1 VEKRRKRKRRESQ
14 DGAEAES
21 CATEMMAPD
30 RVQQC
35 SVHAAQSVGLV
46 GAVSARTRAIV
57 GKGCHGARC
66 DACDGGERPWHMAS
80 ESVWRPR
87 YARNQRAVMRGCDQG
102 HACP

>member
-35 SVHAAQSVGLV
+35 SVHAA
-46 GAVSARTRAIV
+46 RE
-57 GKGCHGARC
+57 
-66 DACDGGERPWHMAS
+66 ERPGGATAS
-80 ESVWRPR
+80 ERSGPGGGPWHEEGS
-87 YARNQRAVMRGCDQG
+87 RNGEKVLD
-102 HACP
+102 P